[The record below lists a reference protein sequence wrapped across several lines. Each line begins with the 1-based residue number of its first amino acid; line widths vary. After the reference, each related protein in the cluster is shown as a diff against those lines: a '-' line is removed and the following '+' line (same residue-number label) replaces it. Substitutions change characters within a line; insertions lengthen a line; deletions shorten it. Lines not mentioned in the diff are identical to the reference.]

1 MCDATSDVR
10 FWPRADI
17 VQLLKR
23 FRLFASIVKFA
34 QDRCVRA
41 HELAPVAVKVVQETS
56 GNASANAVET
66 PVAGPRPLLVYD
78 GECGFCVYSVR
89 YWKKLTGDRVDYRPY
104 QEVAAQYPAIPIA
117 DFQRAVQFITSD
129 GHRSS
134 AAEAGFLTLSH
145 ARGKGFWLALYRK
158 LPGFAIISELVYAF
172 IAAYR
177 PTFYRVSVLLWGRNP
192 EPPRY
197 NLVSFLFLRLFG
209 LIYLSAFI
217 SFAVQAQGLIGSHGI
232 LPVTELVD
240 AVASRYGPER
250 FFLIPMVFWLNA
262 SDFAIQAV
270 CWAGAGLSM
279 LLVFNLL
286 PRLSLFLLYVLY
298 LSLFYG
304 GQTFMNFQ
312 WDTFLLEAGFIALL
326 LSCATTPGIWLLR
339 WLLFRFMFMSG
350 VVKLLSGDPNWWNL
364 SALSYHFLPQPLPT
378 PLAWYSAQLPP
389 SVLKFTT
396 GSMFFIEL
404 ALPFL
409 IFSPRWPR
417 FFAAFG
423 ILLLESCILITGN
436 YNWFNLQTML
446 LCLPLFDD
454 TAIQKILPRRLAICG
469 EDKTPRRP
477 VTILVVNALALLIV
491 FCSLVEMDARFGGS
505 PPAVAQAIDR
515 FVEPLRITSPYGLF
529 AVMTTERDEI
539 VIEGSYDG
547 VEWREYEF
555 RYKPGDMARGP
566 RWNVPHQPRLDWQM
580 WFAALED
587 PRRLLWFSRF
597 LERLL
602 QNEPA
607 VTALLEKNPFP
618 DKPPV
623 YVRALYYAYSY
634 ADSKEKA
641 KGLWWKRK
649 LLGLYFPAAYLKG
662 KDSVH

>member
-1 MCDATSDVR
+1 ME
-10 FWPRADI
+10 P
-17 VQLLKR
+17 
-23 FRLFASIVKFA
+23 
-34 QDRCVRA
+34 
-41 HELAPVAVKVVQETS
+41 
-56 GNASANAVET
+56 
-66 PVAGPRPLLVYD
+66 PVAGARPLLVYD
-78 GECGFCVYSVR
+78 GDCGFCGYSVR

-117 DFQRAVQFITSD
+117 DFQLAVQFITPG

-134 AAEAGFLTLSH
+134 AAEASFLTLSF
-145 ARGKGFWLALYRK
+145 APGKGFWLALYRR
-158 LPGFAIISELVYAF
+158 LPGFAIISEFVYAF
-172 IAAYR
+172 IAAHR
-177 PTFYRVSVLLWGRNP
+177 PTFYRVSVLLWGRKP

-197 NLVSFLFLRLFG
+197 DLVSFLFLRLFG
-209 LIYLSAFI
+209 LIYLSAFV

-232 LPVTELVD
+232 LPLAELVD
-240 AVASRYGPER
+240 AIASGYGPER
-250 FFLIPMVFWLNA
+250 FFLIPMVFWLDA

-286 PRLSLFLLYVLY
+286 PRLSLFLLYALY

-312 WDTFLLEAGFIALL
+312 WDTFLLETGFIALL
-326 LSCATTPGIWLLR
+326 LSFATTPGIWLLR
-339 WLLFRFMFMSG
+339 WLLFRLMFMSG
-350 VVKLLSGDPNWWNL
+350 VVKLLSGDPSWWNL
-364 SALSYHFLPQPLPT
+364 SALSYHFLTQPLPT
-378 PLAWYSAQLPP
+378 PLAWYAARLPP

-396 GSMFFIEL
+396 CGMFFIEL
-404 ALPFL
+404 VLPFL
-409 IFSPRWPR
+409 IFNPRRLR

-423 ILLLESCILITGN
+423 ILLLQSCILITGN

-454 TAIQKILPRRLAICG
+454 SAIQKVLPRSFAPLRSVHW
-469 EDKTPRRP
+469 EDKTPKRP
-477 VTILVVNALALLIV
+477 VAILVVSALALLIV
-491 FCSLVEMDARFGGS
+491 FCSVVEMDARFGGS

-515 FVEPLRITSPYGLF
+515 FVGHLHITSPYGLF

-539 VIEGSYDG
+539 IIEGSYDG

-555 RYKPGDMARGP
+555 RYKPGNIAREP

-587 PRRLLWFSRF
+587 PRRLVWFSRF
-597 LERLL
+597 LQRLR

-623 YVRALYYAYSY
+623 YVRALFYDYNY
-634 ADSKEKA
+634 ADSNEKA
-641 KGLWWKRK
+641 EGVWWKRK
-649 LLGLYFPAAYLKG
+649 LLAP
-662 KDSVH
+662 